1 MLERA
6 SKQNNYY
13 YNNDLRQYARDLRN
27 HSTKA
32 EIYFWNSLLKNKQ
45 FKGYSFFRQRP
56 VLQYIADFM
65 CFELLLIIE
74 LDGEIHDQ
82 QEVYEKDRQRDKDLE
97 EIGFT
102 VIRFSNWMVFN
113 QLDEVVNVLEEYVK
127 KVQE

>member
-1 MLERA
+1 
-6 SKQNNYY
+6 
-13 YNNDLRQYARDLRN
+13 
-27 HSTKA
+27 
-32 EIYFWNSLLKNKQ
+32 LKNNQ
-45 FKGYSFFRQRP
+45 FNGYSFLRQRP

-127 KVQE
+127 KV